1 MSPYDFTQQVDGFLL
16 SWYEWY
22 LPVVAAAI
30 ALVVALAVLLTSDW
44 RTYGTAIKTLAV
56 LAFLGT
62 LPMFLMRIGVDF
74 SGAERTL
81 IMLNI
86 VGGIVSVITGAF
98 HFTTGRR
105 FQRAEAPA
113 AEPVAAGTLADV
125 TPPEAVPAASGS
137 TLDPGPGG
145 DETLLAPE
153 PVAAGAEVGAPP
165 PPAWL
170 VFKSGANAGQTIPV
184 SGAVTSLG
192 RAPENDVVIDDQG
205 ASREHAQIT
214 FAGGTFQMTDVG
226 SAGGT
231 IVEGSTA
238 AATVPLVSGTE
249 VKIGGTELVFMQGGP
264 MAAGAAAPTAP
275 GPAVGGDAAATMAM
289 HAPKETLMAWLAVT
303 GGPAKG
309 GTCQINVG
317 ETTIG
322 RGEGTDLRVNDASVS
337 RNHALIIADEKAMK
351 VLDLG
356 SAGGTKV
363 NGTTIG
369 GRTLSSTSVITVG
382 GTEMMLV
389 GVEQAEGEAPT
400 AAAADATMVAGPGGG
415 QTGVIVVRKG
425 PDAGKTFSLTEG
437 DNVIG
442 RENAAVLLNDPTVS
456 RRHAVLRRTGGD
468 HVIYDFGS
476 SSGTIVD
483 GDRLEGMPLKGGDVI
498 NVGRSEIVVMQPSA
512 S

>member
-30 ALVVALAVLLTSDW
+30 ALVVVLAVLLTSDW

-56 LAFLGT
+56 LALLGT

-86 VGGIVSVITGAF
+86 IGGIVSVITGAF

-113 AEPVAAGTLADV
+113 AEPVAAGTLAEA
-125 TPPEAVPAASGS
+125 PPAEAVAAESGS
-137 TLDPGPGG
+137 TLDPVPAG

-153 PVAAGAEVGAPP
+153 PVAAGAAVGAPP

-184 SGAVTSLG
+184 SGAMTSIG
-192 RAPENDVVIDDQG
+192 RAPENDVVIDDTG
-205 ASREHAQIT
+205 ASRQHAQIT

-231 IVEGSTA
+231 IVEGSAA
-238 AATVPLVSGTE
+238 AATVPLASGTE

-264 MAAGAAAPTAP
+264 TAGVPTGS
-275 GPAVGGDAAATMAM
+275 GPSAGAAATMAM
-289 HAPKETLMAWLAVT
+289 ETPKETLMAWLAVT
-303 GGPAKG
+303 DGPAKG

-363 NGTTIG
+363 NGTAIG
-369 GRTLSSTSVITVG
+369 GRKLSSTSVITVG

-400 AAAADATMVAGPGGG
+400 AAAADATMVAGTGGG

-442 RENAAVLLNDPTVS
+442 RENAAVLLSDPTVS

-476 SSGTIVD
+476 SSGTTVD

>member
-1 MSPYDFTQQVDGFLL
+1 MSPYDFTQQVNGFLL

-56 LAFLGT
+56 LALLGT

-86 VGGIVSVITGAF
+86 VGGIVSVVTGAF

-105 FQRAEAPA
+105 FRSAEAPA
-113 AEPVAAGTLADV
+113 AEQAAVGTLADV

-153 PVAAGAEVGAPP
+153 PVAAAGAA

-184 SGAVTSLG
+184 SGAMTSIG

-205 ASREHAQIT
+205 ASRQHAQIT
-214 FAGGTFQMTDVG
+214 YAGGTFQMTDVG

-231 IVEGSTA
+231 IVEGSAA
-238 AATVPLVSGTE
+238 AATVPLASGTA
-249 VKIGGTELVFMQGGP
+249 VRIGGTELVFMQGGP
-264 MAAGAAAPTAP
+264 TAAGVPTAS
-275 GPAVGGDAAATMAM
+275 GPSAGAGGAAATMAM

-337 RNHALIIADEKAMK
+337 RNHALIVADEKAMK

-356 SAGGTKV
+356 SAGGTRV
-363 NGTTIG
+363 NGTAIG
-369 GRTLSSTSVITVG
+369 GRKLSSTSVITVG

-400 AAAADATMVAGPGGG
+400 AGAADATMVAGPGGG
-415 QTGVIVVRKG
+415 RTGVIVVRKG

-442 RENAAVLLNDPTVS
+442 RENATVLLNDPTVS